1 MRTITISLPPEAY
14 ASYQELS
21 QATGETPE
29 EAMSRLLEEFLR
41 LTAGLYQELKK
52 EKSWKA
58 LYNHMRLREVLQTA
72 SFCENY
78 FIDPKREKSKEL

>member
-1 MRTITISLPPEAY
+1 MTNRTAEETITDMLVKFSEVLLRPGTMKKSCNGGLNMRTITISLPPEAY

-41 LTAGLYQELKK
+41 LTAGLYQE
-52 EKSWKA
+52 
-58 LYNHMRLREVLQTA
+58 
-72 SFCENY
+72 
-78 FIDPKREKSKEL
+78 

>member
-41 LTAGLYQELKK
+41 LTAGLYQVRQAIFGCPILTFHAVK
-52 EKSWKA
+52 
-58 LYNHMRLREVLQTA
+58 
-72 SFCENY
+72 
-78 FIDPKREKSKEL
+78 P

>member
-1 MRTITISLPPEAY
+1 MKKSCNGGLNMRTITISPPPEAY

-41 LTAGLYQELKK
+41 LTAGLYQE
-52 EKSWKA
+52 
-58 LYNHMRLREVLQTA
+58 
-72 SFCENY
+72 
-78 FIDPKREKSKEL
+78 

>member
-1 MRTITISLPPEAY
+1 MKTITISLPPETY

-41 LTAGLYQELKK
+41 LTANYIRSRRKK
-52 EKSWKA
+52 RTGK
-58 LYNHMRLREVLQTA
+58 R
-72 SFCENY
+72 
-78 FIDPKREKSKEL
+78 FIIICG

>member
-21 QATGETPE
+21 RATGETPE

-41 LTAGLYQELKK
+41 LTAGLYQE
-52 EKSWKA
+52 
-58 LYNHMRLREVLQTA
+58 
-72 SFCENY
+72 
-78 FIDPKREKSKEL
+78 

>member
-29 EAMSRLLEEFLR
+29 EAMSRLLEEF
-41 LTAGLYQELKK
+41 
-52 EKSWKA
+52 
-58 LYNHMRLREVLQTA
+58 
-72 SFCENY
+72 FCG
-78 FIDPKREKSKEL
+78 

>member
-21 QATGETPE
+21 QATGE

-41 LTAGLYQELKK
+41 LTAGLYQE
-52 EKSWKA
+52 
-58 LYNHMRLREVLQTA
+58 
-72 SFCENY
+72 
-78 FIDPKREKSKEL
+78 